1 MFPLRRRYL
10 SPSTQFV
17 FEALPDAPETFT
29 AAEVAVA
36 CVAAE
41 KALDLDERCNPAEI
55 IDLLTSRALVQWTA
69 DGFVKR
75 ARPRPQPR
83 A

>member
-17 FEALPDAPETFT
+17 FEALPDAPET
-29 AAEVAVA
+29 
-36 CVAAE
+36 
-41 KALDLDERCNPAEI
+41 ALDLDERCNPAEI